1 MQLRQIGLSDEERA
15 GMQGE
20 LLRRVGK
27 RRPDLEAFSA
37 WLDARPAFDVL
48 LDGPNIAYHNQNYEG
63 GRFRFG
69 QIAAMVALLRSRGER
84 VLVMLPQAYV
94 QAETPNLT
102 RTRTRTLTRTRTRTL
117 SLPVKLTIP
126 YTHTSLSPLSTSMQ

>member
-69 QIAAMVALLRSRGER
+69 QIAAMVALLRSRSER

-94 QAETPNLT
+94 QAQIPNLT
-102 RTRTRTLTRTRTRTL
+102 RT
-117 SLPVKLTIP
+117 
-126 YTHTSLSPLSTSMQ
+126 

>member
-69 QIAAMVALLRSRGER
+69 QIAAMVALLPG
-84 VLVMLPQAYV
+84 
-94 QAETPNLT
+94 
-102 RTRTRTLTRTRTRTL
+102 
-117 SLPVKLTIP
+117 
-126 YTHTSLSPLSTSMQ
+126 